1 MSVDSVEKLF
11 ISELKDL
18 YSAENQITK
27 ALPKMAKAASTN
39 ELRTAF
45 ETHLKETEGQIKR
58 LDRAFEILGKTAGGK
73 TCKGMKGVLEEGAE
87 VMEETA
93 EGEIRDA
100 AMISAAQRVEHY
112 EIAGYGAVRAY
123 AELLG
128 QSEIAQLLQ
137 QTLDEEGKTD
147 KKLTQ
152 IATKVNKQAHKQ
164 AA

>member
-1 MSVDSVEKLF
+1 MSVDTVEKLF
-11 ISELKDL
+11 VDELKDL

-27 ALPKMAKAASTN
+27 ALPKMAKAATSS

-58 LDRAFEILGKTAGGK
+58 LDRVFEILGKTSNGK
-73 TCKGMKGVLEEGAE
+73 TCKGMRGLLEEGAE
-87 VMEETA
+87 VMGDT
-93 EGEIRDA
+93 EGEVRDA

-112 EIAGYGAVRAY
+112 EMAGYGTVRTY

-128 QSEIAQLLQ
+128 QNEIANLLQ
-137 QTLDEEGKTD
+137 QTLDEEGETN

-152 IATKVNKQAHKQ
+152 IASKVNRQAHKH

>member
-1 MSVDSVEKLF
+1 MSVDTVEKLF
-11 ISELKDL
+11 VDELKDL

-27 ALPKMAKAASTN
+27 ALPKMAKAATSS

-58 LDRAFEILGKTAGGK
+58 LDRVFEILGKTSNGK
-73 TCKGMKGVLEEGAE
+73 TCKGMRGLLEEGAE
-87 VMEETA
+87 VMGDT
-93 EGEIRDA
+93 EGEVRDA

-112 EIAGYGAVRAY
+112 EMAGYGTVRTY

-128 QSEIAQLLQ
+128 QNEIANLLQ
-137 QTLDEEGKTD
+137 QTLDEEGETN
-147 KKLTQ
+147 KKLTK
-152 IATKVNKQAHKQ
+152 IASKVNKHAHRH